1 MNLSKIQ
8 SKVAPAINKFVN
20 FEFVKCLSQG
30 CTAALSVIMIGSI
43 FTMLKTPPVP
53 AGTTNAFLLAWAEFS
68 KANQS
73 WLALGTQFS
82 MDFMG
87 LYTAIATVVAL
98 CQIQKKRPTNYIIIA
113 LFSFFVLCTPMVE
126 KTLDVGWLAS
136 KGMFPAVIISYL
148 VTKLLIFLQDKG
160 LKVKLPDV
168 VPPSIADPLTSLFA
182 NMGVAAVVIAVY
194 LIFGALGT
202 TVPELINNIFKP
214 LFMATDSLPAVI
226 LYVLVCR
233 LLWFFG
239 IHGDNIGK
247 AVVRPILAA
256 NLAANAEAWAAGET
270 VMPHIFTQAFNFWTY
285 TPYLAIALALLLA
298 ARSAQNKAIAKVVVG
313 PAFFN
318 ISEPITFGIP
328 LVLNFSLLLP
338 TLFVFA
344 LDVTVP
350 YILYMM
356 NLLQTPYLSVIGCVP
371 CIFLSF
377 LTSFDIKN
385 VILYLVLMAADIAI
399 LYPFF
404 RKYDQKILE
413 KEQTATAAN

>member
-8 SKVAPAINKFVN
+8 SKVAPAINKFVG

-43 FTMLKTPPVP
+43 FTMLRTPPVP
-53 AGTTNAFLLAWAEFS
+53 AGTTNAFLLAWAAFS
-68 KANQS
+68 SANQS
-73 WLALGTQFS
+73 WLSLGTQFS

-87 LYTAIATVVAL
+87 LYTCIATVVAL
-98 CQIQKKRPTNYIIIA
+98 CNIQKKRPTNYIIIA
-113 LFSFFVLCTPMVE
+113 LFSFFLLCTPMADG
-126 KTLDVGWLAS
+126 KLDVGWLAS
-136 KGMFPAVIISYL
+136 KGMFPAVIIGYL

-168 VPPSIADPLTSLFA
+168 VPVSIADPLTSLFA
-182 NMGVAAVVIAVY
+182 NLGVAAVVLAVY
-194 LIFGALGT
+194 LGFGALGT
-202 TVPELINNIFKP
+202 TVPDLINNIFKP
-214 LFMATDSLPAVI
+214 LFLATDSLPAVI
-226 LYVLVCR
+226 IYVLMCR

-256 NLAANAEAWAAGET
+256 NLAVNAEAWAAGEA
-270 VMPHIFTQAFNFWTY
+270 MPHIFTQAFNFWTY

-298 ARSAQNKAIAKVVVG
+298 ARSAQNKAIAKVVIG

-338 TLFVFA
+338 TLFVFV

-350 YILYMM
+350 YIMYMLNM
-356 NLLQTPYLSVIGCVP
+356 MQVPYLAVIGCVP
-371 CIFLSF
+371 CVFLSF
-377 LTSFDIKN
+377 LTSLDFMN
-385 VILYLVLMAADIAI
+385 VVVYLILLAVNVLI

-404 RKYDQKILE
+404 RKYDQKILAQE
-413 KEQTATAAN
+413 KAANN